1 MRMTELT
8 KALGFALLGATV
20 YAQSQKP
27 APTPEPGVTRQV
39 LFEEKTFKVT
49 DTTREGGSAE
59 APGTH
64 PMDVLIIPTSEGSAD
79 VSVMGKNQGPWKVGR
94 AFHIPRD
101 ADHHFAN
108 TGTTPIRYI
117 AISIH

>member
-1 MRMTELT
+1 MLTNELL
-8 KALGFALLGATV
+8 KAVGFALLGAGA
-20 YAQSQKP
+20 YAQAQKP
-27 APTPEPGVTRQV
+27 AATPEPGVTRKV

-49 DTTREGGSAE
+49 DTTREAGSTE

-64 PMDVLIIPTSEGSAD
+64 AMDVLIIPTSEGSAD
-79 VSVMGKNQGPWKVGR
+79 VSVLGKNQGPWKVGQ

-108 TGTTPIRYI
+108 TGKTPIRYI